1 MFDRNKILGLVMVAA
16 LAACDDGMS
25 PNEHGTASVQ
35 GSVES
40 TREPAPERE
49 PAPSGEAAPPSPAP
63 GPTPETVSVVQLRG
77 NGTFAELATASVAF
91 DGSFDVE
98 GVPAGRSDLA
108 VLAYAGG
115 EVVGGV
121 LIHETSRAG
130 AVIVAAPIN
139 YETTVEAEA
148 YARVRAD
155 GDDGSAS
162 ELSLLV
168 HMQGSAAQR
177 VATSA
182 AEIEAVAAGY
192 VAAST
197 AMTRAYAASGASLD
211 ASARAEALSD
221 AAVQFAAERHAGVSA
236 SAAHE
241 AFTDAALDAYVAAG
255 AGLQQS
261 LVASAAAATMFD
273 ATLYGESSARADVV
287 AQAVRMNL
295 RARERLAA
303 ELSTAAEAS
312 LGHAIRLVLGEARVT
327 LALGAVLDLRGFVE
341 TTADAA
347 VEVAAD
353 AAVQVVAGGATAEV
367 RAEVRA
373 RAIAALEAA
382 RLDARLEGATTAA
395 AAASVVAGYR
405 ASVRAAVDAMI
416 AAAGSTSARADVVTD
431 LFIAA
436 CGNAYIR

>member
-1 MFDRNKILGLVMVAA
+1 VFDRNKILGLLMMAA
-16 LAACDDGMS
+16 LAACDDGVS
-25 PNEHGTASVQ
+25 PSEHGSASVQ

-40 TREPAPERE
+40 TRDPAAPEPAP
-49 PAPSGEAAPPSPAP
+49 AGEAAPPSPAP
-63 GPTPETVSVVQLRG
+63 GPTPETVSVVQVRG
-77 NGTFAELATASVAF
+77 NGTFAELATASVDF
-91 DGSFDVE
+91 DGTFAVE

-115 EVVGGV
+115 EVVGSV

-139 YETTVEAEA
+139 HETTVEAEA
-148 YARVRAD
+148 YARVRAE
-155 GDDGSAS
+155 GDAGSAS

-168 HMQGSAAQR
+168 HMQGAAAER
-177 VATSA
+177 VAASA

-192 VAAST
+192 VAASA
-197 AMTRAYAASGASLD
+197 AMTRAYVASGAGLD
-211 ASARAEALSD
+211 ASARAEALAA

-236 SAAHE
+236 SSAHG
-241 AFTDAALDAYVAAG
+241 AFVDAALDAFVAAG
-255 AGLQQS
+255 AGLEQS
-261 LVASAAAATMFD
+261 VVASAAAATTFD
-273 ATLYGESSARADVV
+273 ATLYGASSARADVV

-303 ELSTAAEAS
+303 ELSTGAEAS
-312 LGHAIRLVLGEARVT
+312 LGQAIRAVLGEARVA
-327 LALGAVLDLRGFVE
+327 LALGAVLDLRVFIE

-347 VEVAAD
+347 IDAAAD
-353 AAVQVVAGGATAEV
+353 AAVQAVAGGATAQIQ
-367 RAEVRA
+367 AEVRA
-373 RAIAALEAA
+373 RAIAALET
-382 RLDARLEGATTAA
+382 ARLETRLAGVATADS
-395 AAASVVAGYR
+395 AASAVAGYR

>member
-1 MFDRNKILGLVMVAA
+1 
-16 LAACDDGMS
+16 
-25 PNEHGTASVQ
+25 
-35 GSVES
+35 
-40 TREPAPERE
+40 
-49 PAPSGEAAPPSPAP
+49 
-63 GPTPETVSVVQLRG
+63 VSVVQVRA
-77 NGTFAELATASVAF
+77 NGTFAELATASVEL
-91 DGSFDVE
+91 DGSFQVDS
-98 GVPAGRSDLA
+98 VPAGRSDLA

-130 AVIVAAPIN
+130 VVIVAAPIDH
-139 YETTVEAEA
+139 ETTVETEA
-148 YARVRAD
+148 YARMRAE

-168 HMQGSAAQR
+168 HVQGAAAER
-177 VATSA
+177 VAASA
-182 AEIEAVAAGY
+182 GEIEAVAAGY

-197 AMTRAYAASGASLD
+197 AMTRAYAASGANLD
-211 ASARAEALSD
+211 ATARAEALAE

-236 SAAHE
+236 SAAHA

-255 AGLQQS
+255 AGLEES
-261 LVASAAAATMFD
+261 LVASAAAATTFD
-273 ATLYGESSARADVV
+273 ATLYGESTARSDVV

-312 LGHAIRLVLGEARVT
+312 LGHAIRLVLSEARVA
-327 LALGAVLDLRGFVE
+327 LALSGVLDLRGFVE

-347 VEVAAD
+347 VEAAAD
-353 AAVQVVAGGATAEV
+353 AAVQVLAGGASAEV

-373 RAIAALEAA
+373 RAIAALETA
-382 RLDARLEGATTAA
+382 RLDARLEGVTTAV
-395 AAASVVAGYR
+395 AAASAVAGYR

-431 LFIAA
+431 LFVAA
-436 CGNAYIR
+436 SGNAYIR